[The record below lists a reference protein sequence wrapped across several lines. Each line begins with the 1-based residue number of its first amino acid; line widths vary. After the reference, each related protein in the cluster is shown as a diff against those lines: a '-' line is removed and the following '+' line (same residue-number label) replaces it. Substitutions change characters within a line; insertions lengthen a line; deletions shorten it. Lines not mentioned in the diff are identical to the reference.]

1 MEIALGILGQTAML
15 LHGKVDVKWAHPRSR
30 QVLAALLTSPNQRF
44 PVDAVVDWV
53 WAEHENAPRGAL
65 ATLHQNAVHLRQALQ
80 KSGIPARIGVG
91 KHGCVVE
98 IDEALVDHRLFSRLM
113 ARARELR
120 DRGDHRRAQ
129 IEAQAAVRLWR
140 DDPLADLPTQRADD
154 WRAQWMRG
162 HWLPANAFLV
172 AELLA
177 VGHGDVALGRLLE
190 LEHAH
195 PLELGLAKLRL
206 RALAA
211 TDRPDEVTEFYFAKR
226 RQYLDVGELRAA
238 DELRAVHDE
247 VISGDGGFPRQVVR
261 MRAVDVEE
269 PAGQPVWHV
278 PPDGDGIE
286 GRAELLAELDAFTS
300 DSSGASRRGV
310 VVVTGGPGVGKST
323 AVVRW
328 VHRARRRFP
337 HGAVLLDLR
346 GDGQAASANSGEV
359 VDTLLSLLDF
369 PVGQVVSPVAR
380 AAKLSG
386 LLQRR
391 PMLVV
396 LDNVDSREQIAPLLG
411 VLDACTVLVVSRWRL
426 PSLAATVSPPVV
438 TVPPLTEQDA
448 TALLDRRIGRRA
460 REDRDGVAE
469 LVRVCQ
475 GNPLALTLVADR
487 AAARTG
493 LLLSTLAGQLRDA
506 DMLLDLGYEG
516 DALQRSLRAA
526 FTASYQV
533 LGPGERR
540 AFAVIGVHPGAEV
553 TTEAVAAGDG
563 RPLPAVRRSLD
574 VLVAAHLLEHPS
586 DLDRY
591 RVHDLLHAYAASVAG
606 QLADVAEVR
615 CRLFDFHLQMAYEAH
630 RLVFPYKPPPQLP
643 ATRTRPGAGFGSA
656 ALARQWVVR
665 EKNVLLEIAAAGGAE
680 SAYLPALFAELIT
693 EMGFYADA
701 VNCLTVAISRVEEVL
716 AEGGDS
722 APQLRQVLGSH
733 LNDLAVVLMHMGEEP
748 RAEHHLRRALA
759 LAEADGF
766 PLGRLVSTLNL
777 ARWHLRVGRA
787 PEAAVLCRLALQLAD
802 ELNEPSLCAAAAH
815 RLANALVAA
824 GGFEQ
829 EALDLYAEALEHLWE
844 SGDRTA
850 RLQIH
855 TALGALLTDLGR
867 LNEADEQCRLAAE
880 LTPACLNLPAVMKLN
895 TVLARLRH
903 QQGNAR
909 AALWYAH
916 RAVELADRTRHAT
929 GQARALSTLAVI
941 LRDHGNREDARA
953 LWVQAAELYRG
964 RARTRRAAEIE
975 ELVAELDASEP
986 IIPAARDGER
996 DTVAMLPPRL
1006 RRNRQTSPDTA
1017 FPSRGRSGSATED
1030 A

>member
-30 QVLAALLTSPNQRF
+30 QVLAALLTFPNQRF
-44 PVDAVVDWV
+44 PVDVVVDWV
-53 WAEHENAPRGAL
+53 WAEHENTPRGAL

-80 KSGIPARIGVG
+80 KSGIPARLGVG
-91 KHGCVVE
+91 KNGCVVE
-98 IDEALVDHRLFSRLM
+98 IDEALVDHRVFARAM

-140 DDPLADLPTQRADD
+140 DDPLADLQTQRADD
-154 WRAQWMRG
+154 WRAQWARS

-177 VGHGDVALGRLLE
+177 VGHADVALGRLLE

-195 PLELGLAKLRL
+195 PLELSLAKLRL

-261 MRAVDVEE
+261 TRAVDAEEE
-269 PAGQPVWHV
+269 PASRVVWHV
-278 PPDGDGIE
+278 PPDCDGVE
-286 GRAELLAELDAFTS
+286 GRTELLAELDAFTS

-328 VHRARRRFP
+328 AHQARRRFP

-346 GDGQAASANSGEV
+346 GDGQATSANSGEV

-369 PVGQVVSPVAR
+369 PVDQVVSPVAR
-380 AAKLSG
+380 AAKLSA
-386 LLQRR
+386 LLHRR
-391 PMLVV
+391 SMLVI
-396 LDNVDSREQIAPLLG
+396 LDNVDSREQVAPLLG
-411 VLDACTVLVVSRWRL
+411 VLDACMVLVVSRWRL

-438 TVPPLTEQDA
+438 TVPPLTDQDA

-487 AAARTG
+487 VAARTG
-493 LLLSTLAGQLRDA
+493 LLLSTLAGQLLRDA

-540 AFAVIGVHPGAEV
+540 ALAVIGVHPGAEV

-563 RPLPAVRRSLD
+563 RPLPVVRRSLD
-574 VLVAAHLLEHPS
+574 VLVTAHLLEHPS

-591 RVHDLLHAYAASVAG
+591 RVHDLLHAYAASVAE
-606 QLADVAEVR
+606 QLADVAAVR
-615 CRLFDFHLQMAYEAH
+615 RRLFDFHLQMAYVAH
-630 RLVFPYKPPPQLP
+630 RLVFPHKPPPQLP
-643 ATRTRPGAGFGSA
+643 ETTLARPEAGFGSA

-701 VNCLTVAISRVEEVL
+701 VSCLTAAIRSVEEVL
-716 AEGGDS
+716 AERGDS
-722 APQLRQVLGSH
+722 VPQLRQVLGSH

-759 LAEADGF
+759 LAEADRF
-766 PLGRLVSTLNL
+766 PLGRIASTLNL

-787 PEAAVLCRLALQLAD
+787 PEAAVLCRLALQLAE

-829 EALDLYAEALEHLWE
+829 EALDLYAEALAHLWE

-867 LNEADEQCRLAAE
+867 VEEADEQCRRASELA
-880 LTPACLNLPAVMKLN
+880 PACLNLPAVMKLK

-916 RAVELADRTRHAT
+916 RAVELADRIRHAT
-929 GQARALSTLAVI
+929 GQARALSTLAMI

-953 LWVQAAELYRG
+953 LWVQAADLYRG
-964 RARTRRAAEIE
+964 RARTTRAAEIE
-975 ELVAELDASEP
+975 GLIAELDGSEP
-986 IIPAARDGER
+986 VIPAARDGER

-1006 RRNRQTSPDTA
+1006 RRNR
-1017 FPSRGRSGSATED
+1017 
-1030 A
+1030 

>member
-1 MEIALGILGQTAML
+1 MEIAFGILGQTAML

-80 KSGIPARIGVG
+80 KSGIPARVGVG
-91 KHGCVVE
+91 KNGCVVE
-98 IDEALVDHRLFSRLM
+98 IDEALVDHRVFTRGM

-140 DDPLADLPTQRADD
+140 DDPLADLRTQRADD
-154 WRAQWMRG
+154 WRAQWLRG

-177 VGHGDVALGRLLE
+177 VGHADAALGRLLE
-190 LEHAH
+190 LEQAH
-195 PLELGLAKLRL
+195 PLELSLAKLRL

-226 RQYLDVGELRAA
+226 RQYRDLGELRAA

-247 VISGDGGFPRQVVR
+247 VVSGDGDFPRPAVQV
-261 MRAVDVEE
+261 RAVAAEE
-269 PAGQPVWHV
+269 PAGQAVWHV
-278 PPDGDGIE
+278 PPDCDGVE

-328 VHRARRRFP
+328 AHRARRRFR
-337 HGAVLLDLR
+337 HGVVLLDLR
-346 GDGQAASANSGEV
+346 GDGQATSANSGEV

-369 PVGQVVSPVAR
+369 PVDQVVNPVAR
-380 AAKLSG
+380 AAKLSA
-386 LLQRR
+386 LLHQRS
-391 PMLVV
+391 MLVI
-396 LDNVDSREQIAPLLG
+396 LDNVRGREQVAPLLG

-438 TVPPLTEQDA
+438 TVPPLAVPDA

-493 LLLSTLAGQLRDA
+493 MLLSTLAGQLRNA

-540 AFAVIGVHPGAEV
+540 ALAVIGLHPGAEV
-553 TTEAVAAGDG
+553 TAEAVAAGDG

-591 RVHDLLHAYAASVAG
+591 RVHDLVHAYAASVAE
-606 QLADVAEVR
+606 QLADGPAVR
-615 CRLFDFHLQMAYEAH
+615 RRLFDFYLVMAYDAH
-630 RLVFPYKPPPQLP
+630 RLVFPHKPPPRLP
-643 ATRTRPGAGFGSA
+643 VSRTHQGSGFGSA

-665 EKNVLLEIAAAGGAE
+665 EKNLLLEIALAGGSE

-701 VNCLTVAISRVEEVL
+701 VSCLTVAIRSIDEVL
-716 AEGGDS
+716 AEGGNS
-722 APQLRQVLGSH
+722 APELRQVLGSH
-733 LNDLAVVLMHMGEEP
+733 LNDLAVVLMHMGEE
-748 RAEHHLRRALA
+748 RQAEHHLRRALA

-766 PLGRLVSTLNL
+766 PLGRIASTLNL

-787 PEAAVLCRLALQLAD
+787 PEAAVLCRLALQVAYELA
-802 ELNEPSLCAAAAH
+802 EPSLCAAAAH

-829 EALDLYAEALEHLWE
+829 EALDLYAEALEHLWKSE
-844 SGDRTA
+844 DGTA

-855 TALGALLTDLGR
+855 TALAALLTDLGR
-867 LNEADEQCRLAAE
+867 LAEADEQCRRASE
-880 LTPACLNLPAVMKLN
+880 LTSVCLNLPAVMKLN

-903 QQGNAR
+903 RQGNAR

-929 GQARALSTLAVI
+929 GQARALSTLAAI

-964 RARTRRAAEIE
+964 RARTRRAAEVE
-975 ELVAELDASEP
+975 GLVAELDAAEP
-986 IIPAARDGER
+986 VIPAARDGER
-996 DTVAMLPPRL
+996 DTVAMPPPRL
-1006 RRNRQTSPDTA
+1006 RRNR
-1017 FPSRGRSGSATED
+1017 
-1030 A
+1030 

>member
-1 MEIALGILGQTAML
+1 MEIAFGILGQTAML
-15 LHGKVDVKWAHPRSR
+15 LHGKLDVKWAHPRSR
-30 QVLAALLTSPNQRF
+30 QVLAALLTFPNQRF

-80 KSGIPARIGVG
+80 KSGIAARVGVG
-91 KHGCVVE
+91 KSGCVVE
-98 IDEALVDHRLFSRLM
+98 IDEALVDHRVFSRGM
-113 ARARELR
+113 ARAREFR
-120 DRGDHRRAQ
+120 DRGDHRRALA
-129 IEAQAAVRLWR
+129 EAQAAVRLWR
-140 DDPLADLPTQRADD
+140 DEPLADLRTQRAEE
-154 WRAQWMRG
+154 WRTQWIRG

-177 VGHGDVALGRLLE
+177 IGHADGALGRLLE

-226 RQYLDVGELRAA
+226 RQYLDIGELRAA

-247 VISGDGGFPRQVVR
+247 VISGDGGFPRQAVQVR
-261 MRAVDVEE
+261 TTDAGE
-269 PAGQPVWHV
+269 PAGPAIWHV
-278 PPDGDGIE
+278 PPDCDGLE

-300 DSSGASRRGV
+300 DSSGAPRRGV

-328 VHRARRRFP
+328 AHRARRRFP
-337 HGAVLLDLR
+337 HGVVLLDLR
-346 GDGQAASANSGEV
+346 GDGRATSANSAEV
-359 VDTLLSLLDF
+359 VDTMLSLLDF
-369 PVGQVVSPVAR
+369 PVDQVVSPVAR
-380 AAKLSG
+380 AAKLSA
-386 LLQRR
+386 LLHRR
-391 PMLVV
+391 SMLVV
-396 LDNVDSREQIAPLLG
+396 LDNVDSREQVAPLLG

-438 TVPPLTEQDA
+438 TVPPLTVDDA
-448 TALLDRRIGRRA
+448 TALLERRIGRRA
-460 REDRDGVAE
+460 REDRDGAAE

-487 AAARTG
+487 VTARTG
-493 LLLSTLAGQLRDA
+493 MLLSTLAGQLRDA

-540 AFAVIGVHPGAEV
+540 VLAVIGVHPGAEV
-553 TTEAVAAGDG
+553 TTDAVAAGDG
-563 RPLPAVRRSLD
+563 RPLAAVRRSLD
-574 VLVAAHLLEHPS
+574 VLVAAHLLAHPS

-591 RVHDLLHAYAASVAG
+591 RVHDLLHAYAASVAE
-606 QLADVAEVR
+606 QLDDVEAVR
-615 CRLFDFHLQMAYEAH
+615 RRLFEFYLSMAYDAH
-630 RLVFPYKPPPQLP
+630 RLVFPHKPPPQLP
-643 ATRTRPGAGFGSA
+643 ATTRSRSAPGFGSA
-656 ALARQWVVR
+656 VLARQWVVR
-665 EKNVLLEIAAAGGAE
+665 EKNLLLEIAAAGGSE

-693 EMGFYADA
+693 EMGFYSDA
-701 VNCLTVAISRVEEVL
+701 VSCLTAAISSVEEAL

-722 APQLRQVLGSH
+722 ASELRQILGSH
-733 LNDLAVVLMHMGEEP
+733 LNDLAVVLMHTGEE
-748 RAEHHLRRALA
+748 RQAEHHLRRALA

-766 PLGRLVSTLNL
+766 PLGRIASTLNL

-787 PEAAVLCRLALQLAD
+787 PEAAVLCRLALQLAE
-802 ELNEPSLCAAAAH
+802 ELNEPALCAAAAH

-850 RLQIH
+850 RMQIH

-867 LNEADEQCRLAAE
+867 LDEADDQCRLASE
-880 LTPACLNLPAVMKLN
+880 LTPGSLNLPAVMKLN

-929 GQARALSTLAVI
+929 GQARALATLAVI
-941 LRDHGNREDARA
+941 LRDHGNTEDARA
-953 LWVQAAELYRG
+953 LWVQAVELYRG

-975 ELVAELDASEP
+975 ALIAELDASEP
-986 IIPAARDGER
+986 GIPVAREGER

-1006 RRNRQTSPDTA
+1006 QRNP
-1017 FPSRGRSGSATED
+1017 
-1030 A
+1030 